1 LVVVAVECVV
11 TSDPTGEAGA
21 LAGAHGKELG
31 EMAPLAETIEASIHA
46 PIETRCLSQFDEARG
61 VEVGPEAVDP
71 AASQAS
77 W

>member
-1 LVVVAVECVV
+1 L
-11 TSDPTGEAGA
+11 
-21 LAGAHGKELG
+21 GAHGKELG
-31 EMAPLAETIEASIHA
+31 EMTPLAETIEASIRA

-71 AASQAS
+71 AASQAC